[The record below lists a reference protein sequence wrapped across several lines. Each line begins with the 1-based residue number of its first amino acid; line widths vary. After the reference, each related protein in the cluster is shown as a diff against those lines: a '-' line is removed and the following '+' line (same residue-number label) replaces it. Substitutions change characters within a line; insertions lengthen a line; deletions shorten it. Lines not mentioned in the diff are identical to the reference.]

1 MTKYAD
7 NPSYSVDRLIWRS
20 IEIFQAHLPPPVS
33 SRVVTTLGFL
43 AAAIVSAEI
52 CSHPSAPDGSGN
64 FPPDEVLAN
73 TEILL
78 APAAAASVSEV
89 PKMPRALPR
98 AASQAPALGP
108 NIAMTDANSETS
120 LLSGENVLSM
130 MLMTGVSVAPT
141 AAADVPVSAVMPSAV
156 TPKPRLK
163 PKPTAQ
169 KPEAVKQPQTKLS
182 WWRRLPWLPLPR

>member
-1 MTKYAD
+1 MTKCAD

-20 IEIFQAHLPPPVS
+20 IEIFQTHLPPPVS
-33 SRVVTTLGFL
+33 SHVVRTLAFL

-52 CSHPSAPDGSGN
+52 CSHPLAPDGSGN

-73 TEILL
+73 AEILL

-108 NIAMTDANSETS
+108 NIAVTDANSETS

-130 MLMTGVSVAPT
+130 MLTTGVSVAPT
-141 AAADVPVSAVMPSAV
+141 AAADVPVSAVMPSGV